1 MARVLFVYSLDI
13 TFTRIDRAAL
23 AERFEVEE
31 YFQGGAVPRPREL
44 IAKLRRCDVVFGW
57 FASWHTLAAL
67 NLTRLV
73 PRPSVLVIGGFD
85 TAAVP
90 EIGYGNQQDP
100 WRRWRARLAI
110 RPADRLITNSHYLQ
124 GEIERNIGI
133 PPERVRVVHH
143 GLADRF
149 GKPAVPAAV
158 AGEGR
163 PIALTVGAVHRW
175 NLERKGHRAFVEA
188 ARELP
193 EIEFVLAGGWAGDDA
208 IDELRAVAGPN
219 VTFTGRLPDEA
230 LDEEF
235 RRAAIYVQPSWHE
248 GFGLAVAEA
257 MLAGC
262 VPVVTA
268 AGALPEVVGETGVT
282 IPRVDARW
290 VADGIR
296 RALELDPEEGLRAR
310 RRILERFPLE
320 ARAEGICAEVEAAL
334 ARS

>member
-13 TFTRIDRAAL
+13 SFMHIDREAL

-44 IAKLRRCDVVFGW
+44 AAKLRRCDVVFGW

-67 NLTRLV
+67 TLTRV
-73 PRPSVLVIGGFD
+73 VRRPSVLVIGGFD

-100 WRRWRARLAI
+100 WRRWRSRLTI
-110 RPADRLITNSHYLQ
+110 RRADRLITNSHYLQ

-149 GKPAVPAAV
+149 GEPASAPPASAR
-158 AGEGR
+158 EGR
-163 PIALTVGAVHRW
+163 PVALTVGAVHRW

-193 EIEFVLAGGWAGDDA
+193 EVDFVLAGGWADDA

-219 VTFTGRLPDEA
+219 VTFTGRLSDAA
-230 LDEEF
+230 LDQEF
-235 RRAAIYVQPSWHE
+235 RRASIYVQASWHE

-262 VPVVTA
+262 VPVVTS
-268 AGALPEVVGETGVT
+268 AGALPEVAGDTGVT
-282 IPRVDARW
+282 IPRVDARS
-290 VADGIR
+290 VADGVR
-296 RALELDPEEGLRAR
+296 RALELDPGQGLRAR
-310 RRILERFPLE
+310 RRVLECFPLE
-320 ARAEGICAEVEAAL
+320 ARADGIRAEVDAAL
-334 ARS
+334 AAS